1 MAEQEDF
8 KGTIEDILRDSV
20 KRCVQYMAVSAKT
33 APKAKGE
40 DFVGIKI
47 VTDQD
52 IERLADAMMEFGK
65 ENKKSNFDR
74 DSENVRNSVA
84 VLLISLEDPQPA
96 GLNCGACGQAHCRDL
111 ETVKGPEFD
120 GPLCAW
126 RIVDLGVA
134 IGSAVKTASLFNID
148 NRIMYRAGV
157 AAKKIGLVS
166 GQLVLGIPVS
176 AAGKNIFF
184 DRKANH

>member
-1 MAEQEDF
+1 MVGKEELNDTVEDM
-8 KGTIEDILRDSV
+8 LRDSI

-47 VTDQD
+47 IAGQD
-52 IERLADAMMEFGK
+52 IERLADAMIEYGK
-65 ENKKSNFDR
+65 ENKKTNFDR
-74 DSENVRNSVA
+74 DGENVRNSAA
-84 VLLISLEDPQPA
+84 VLLISLDNPQPL
-96 GLNCGACGQAHCRDL
+96 GLNCGACGQARCCNL
-111 ETVKGPEFD
+111 ETLKGPEFD

-176 AAGKNIFF
+176 AAGKNIYF
-184 DRKANH
+184 DRRANY